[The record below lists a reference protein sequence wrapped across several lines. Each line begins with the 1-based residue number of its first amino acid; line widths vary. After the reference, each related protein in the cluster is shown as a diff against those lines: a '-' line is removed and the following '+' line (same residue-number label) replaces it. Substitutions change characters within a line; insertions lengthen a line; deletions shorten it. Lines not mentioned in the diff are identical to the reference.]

1 MELRSSIRHEYN
13 WCVRYAIMRITLPTL
28 LHHTTVHC
36 SASYYST
43 RITSQQ
49 TNNSSLLIVIM
60 VGYQVL
66 GSFSARFHH

>member
-13 WCVRYAIMRITLPTL
+13 WCVRYAIMRITLLYYITPQYIAL
-28 LHHTTVHC
+28 PLTTSPPQYHL
-36 SASYYST
+36 A
-43 RITSQQ
+43 